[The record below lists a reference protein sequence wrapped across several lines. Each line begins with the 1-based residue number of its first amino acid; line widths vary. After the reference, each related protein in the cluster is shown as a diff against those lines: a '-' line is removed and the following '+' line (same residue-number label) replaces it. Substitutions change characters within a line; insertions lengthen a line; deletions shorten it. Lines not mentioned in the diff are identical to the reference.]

1 MHPSRRMLVQ
11 PLDKATIHEA
21 GAVLS
26 DSFWSYPEVVH
37 LIPDEGRRQRVLA
50 RYLTADCVDALRV
63 DSLLGAFHDGHLV
76 GVAVCPSGVVPP
88 PQGAGRSQPW
98 PTWPRSCR
106 GSCPRFA
113 PCCELK
119 R

>member
-50 RYLTADCVDALRV
+50 R
-63 DSLLGAFHDGHLV
+63 LLDGRL
-76 GVAVCPSGVVPP
+76 C
-88 PQGAGRSQPW
+88 
-98 PTWPRSCR
+98 
-106 GSCPRFA
+106 
-113 PCCELK
+113 
-119 R
+119 